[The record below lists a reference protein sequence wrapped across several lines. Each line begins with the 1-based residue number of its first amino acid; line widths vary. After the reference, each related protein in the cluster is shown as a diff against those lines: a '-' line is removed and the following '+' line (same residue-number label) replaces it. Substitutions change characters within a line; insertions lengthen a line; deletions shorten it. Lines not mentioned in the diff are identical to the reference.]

1 MFIINKELMKEELR
15 QLIKDLLDIE
25 IVEDNAPLEI
35 DSIDFLDLVIK
46 IEEDYGIHIDL
57 ESVSKKI
64 SLDDLS
70 RLVENLV
77 KR

>member
-1 MFIINKELMKEELR
+1 MKENLR

-25 IVEDNAPLEI
+25 IVEDDAPLEI
-35 DSIDFLDLVIK
+35 DSIDFLDLVIN
-46 IEEDYGIHIDL
+46 IEENYGIHIDL

>member
-1 MFIINKELMKEELR
+1 MKEELR

-57 ESVSKKI
+57 ESISKKI

>member
-1 MFIINKELMKEELR
+1 MKEELR

-25 IVEDNAPLEI
+25 IVEDDTPLEI

-46 IEEDYGIHIDL
+46 IEDDYGIHIDL

>member
-1 MFIINKELMKEELR
+1 MKENLR

-25 IVEDNAPLEI
+25 IVEDDAPLEI

-46 IEEDYGIHIDL
+46 IEDSYRIHIDL

>member
-57 ESVSKKI
+57 ESISKKI

>member
-1 MFIINKELMKEELR
+1 MKENLR
-15 QLIKDLLDIE
+15 QLIKDLLNME
-25 IVEDNAPLEI
+25 IVEDDAPLEI
-35 DSIDFLDLVIK
+35 DSIDLLDLVIK
-46 IEEDYGIHIDL
+46 IEDDYRIHIDF
-57 ESVSKKI
+57 ESVRKI

>member
-1 MFIINKELMKEELR
+1 MKEELR
-15 QLIKDLLDIE
+15 QLIKNLLDIE
-25 IVEDNAPLEI
+25 IVEDDAPLEI

-46 IEEDYGIHIDL
+46 IEDDYGIHIDL

>member
-1 MFIINKELMKEELR
+1 MKEELR
-15 QLIKDLLDIE
+15 QLIKDLLDIK

>member
-46 IEEDYGIHIDL
+46 IEEDYEIHIDL

>member
-1 MFIINKELMKEELR
+1 MKEELR

>member
-1 MFIINKELMKEELR
+1 MKEELR
-15 QLIKDLLDIE
+15 KLIKELIGIE
-25 IVEDNAPLEI
+25 ITEDDAIIEI
-35 DSIDFLDLVIK
+35 DSIDFLDLVMR
-46 IEEDYGIHIDL
+46 IEDNYGIHIDL